1 MQARSIQ
8 LFLAFAAVYLIWGS
22 TYLAI
27 RIVVEALPPASS
39 AGVRFLIAGLTMVV
53 VGLLTG
59 ASLPRR
65 WSDWR
70 STIFV
75 GTLMLVFGNGLV
87 TWSELWVPSNQAAL
101 IVATSALWMGW
112 MGTLGSKGEKLGAM
126 RLIGLL
132 VGFAG
137 VIVLVGEGIGGG
149 LAPWTAYA
157 ALMLAPIAWAV
168 GSVVSKRSP
177 VSIKPVMAAGLQ
189 MLVAGVLLSAIGL
202 LAGEAGR
209 WTWAPR
215 SLWAL
220 AYLIVFGSC
229 VAYGAFYWL
238 VHEVSPV
245 VLGTYAY
252 VNPAIAVLL
261 GWWILDERLGRDQII
276 GTGIILVGVL
286 LVTLGSA
293 RRR

>member
-189 MLVAGVLLSAIGL
+189 MLVAGVLRSAIGL

>member
-1 MQARSIQ
+1 MELRKVQ
-8 LFLAFAAVYLIWGS
+8 LALAFAAVYLIWGS

-39 AGVRFLIAGLTMVV
+39 AGVRFLVAGLTMVV

>member
-1 MQARSIQ
+1 MELRKVQ
-8 LFLAFAAVYLIWGS
+8 LTLAFLAVYLIWGS

-27 RIVVEALPPASS
+27 RIVVEALPPALS
-39 AGVRFLIAGLTMVV
+39 AGVRFLVAGLTMVI
-53 VGLLTG
+53 VGLLSG
-59 ASLPRR
+59 ASLPKR

-101 IVATSALWMGW
+101 VVATSALWMGW
-112 MGTLGSKGEKLGAM
+112 MGTLGSKGEKLGTL

-132 VGFAG
+132 IGFAG

-157 ALMLAPIAWAV
+157 ALLLAPIAWAI

-189 MLVAGVLLSAIGL
+189 MLVAGILLSSIGL
-202 LAGEAGR
+202 IAGEAER
-209 WTWAPR
+209 WQWAPR

-261 GWWILDERLGRDQII
+261 GWWILDERLGFEQIV

-286 LVTLGSA
+286 LVTVGSA
-293 RRR
+293 RKR

>member
-75 GTLMLVFGNGLV
+75 GILMLVFGNGLV

>member
-39 AGVRFLIAGLTMVV
+39 AGVRFLVAGLTMVV

-65 WSDWR
+65 WADWR

-75 GTLMLVFGNGLV
+75 GILMLVFGNGLV

-177 VSIKPVMAAGLQ
+177 VSIEPVMAAGLQ
-189 MLVAGVLLSAIGL
+189 MLVAGVVLSAIGL

-261 GWWILDERLGRDQII
+261 GWWILDERLVRDQII

-293 RRR
+293 RKR

>member
-293 RRR
+293 RKR

>member
-39 AGVRFLIAGLTMVV
+39 AGVRFLVAGLTMVV

-75 GTLMLVFGNGLV
+75 GILMLVFGNGLV

-261 GWWILDERLGRDQII
+261 GWWILDERLVRDQII

-293 RRR
+293 RKR

>member
-39 AGVRFLIAGLTMVV
+39 AGVRFLVAGLTMVV

-75 GTLMLVFGNGLV
+75 GILMLVFGNGLV

-112 MGTLGSKGEKLGAM
+112 MGTLGSKGEKLGTM

-132 VGFAG
+132 IGFAG
-137 VIVLVGEGIGGG
+137 VIVLVGEGIGSG

-168 GSVVSKRSP
+168 GSVVSKRAP
-177 VSIKPVMAAGLQ
+177 VSIKPIMAAGLQ

-202 LAGEAGR
+202 FAGEAER

>member
-8 LFLAFAAVYLIWGS
+8 LFLAFTAVYLIWGS

-39 AGVRFLIAGLTMVV
+39 AGVRFLVAGLTMVV
-53 VGLLTG
+53 VGLLMG

-132 VGFAG
+132 IGFAG
-137 VIVLVGEGIGGG
+137 VIVLVSEGIGGG

-293 RRR
+293 RKR

>member
-8 LFLAFAAVYLIWGS
+8 LFLAFTAVYLIWGS

-39 AGVRFLIAGLTMVV
+39 AGVRFLVAGLTMVV

-75 GTLMLVFGNGLV
+75 GILMLVLGNGLV

-137 VIVLVGEGIGGG
+137 VVVLVSEGIGGG
-149 LAPWTAYA
+149 LAPWKAYA

-189 MLVAGVLLSAIGL
+189 MLVAGVVLSAIGL
-202 LAGEAGR
+202 LAGEAER

-293 RRR
+293 RKR

>member
-137 VIVLVGEGIGGG
+137 VIVLVCEGIGGG

-276 GTGIILVGVL
+276 GTCIILVGVL
-286 LVTLGSA
+286 LVTLGRA